1 MTTNKRNGWIG
12 LAAMVVL
19 GAACIWGSDPLYK
32 AIDGMT
38 PKAEAQAGL
47 TDGTYTWQSAEFD
60 SSGYKDV
67 VSLTVA
73 GGKITAA
80 EWDCVNVEGVGKKQ
94 LSKDGQYSM
103 TENGPTWAE
112 QSEALCEYVVKNQ
125 TAEGLANAEGKCD
138 AIASVSIS
146 VGNFV
151 KGIEECLSQAA
162 GGAETL
168 TGSAEGFGGA
178 VTATVVR
185 TDGVITACTL
195 EGKEETPEIGGAALP
210 ELEKQVVAANGI
222 EIDGV
227 SGATITTKAV
237 KAAVAD
243 ALGLTVEEETK
254 AETKPAETAAAAE
267 VVEIDGGLQIGQ
279 IYAAAHGTSC
289 FTEAVAVVKDDVIVA
304 AYLDEFQF
312 ISSDADVKG
321 VPNSEEGFG
330 EAYADGMVLCSKREN
345 AAYYSKNMAEK
356 GGSTVAIDANYDA
369 IQKFVV
375 GKTIDEI
382 DAVAAGEN
390 VVDAVSGATLA
401 DTANYLKAIADAA
414 RAAQKTQAVEF
425 NGNSDSLKL
434 NVAYAAA
441 HGTKCF
447 ATAAALTDGQNI
459 ILSYID
465 EFQFISSD
473 AGVKGVP
480 NSDEKFGEN
489 IAEGNLLCS
498 KRENA
503 EYYSKNMA
511 EKGGSTVAIDA
522 NYDAIQNHINGM
534 SIADVT
540 ALAGQESP
548 ADAISGAT
556 LADTAGY
563 LHAVLA
569 AATDGMAVIDGGL
582 QIGQIYAAAHG
593 TSCFTEAVAVVKDDV
608 IVAAYLDEFQFISRD
623 ADVKGVPNSEEGF
636 GEAYADGMVLCS
648 KRENA
653 AYYSKNMAE
662 KGGSTVAI
670 DANYDAIQK
679 FVVGKTI
686 DEIDAV
692 AAGENVVDAVSGAT
706 LADTANYLKAIADA
720 ARAAQKTQAVEF
732 NGNSDSLKLNVAY
745 AAAHG
750 TKCFATAAA
759 LTDGQ
764 NIILSYIDEF
774 QFISSDAG
782 VKGVPNSDEKFG
794 ENIAEGNL
802 LCSKREN
809 AEYYSKNMAEKGG
822 STVAIDANYDA
833 IQNHING
840 MSIADVTV
848 LAGQESPA
856 DAISGATLADTAGYL
871 HAVLAA
877 AQK

>member
-38 PKAEAQAGL
+38 PKAESQAGL

-80 EWDCVNVEGVGKKQ
+80 EWDCVDAEGVGKKQ
-94 LSKDGQYSM
+94 LSKDGQYIM
-103 TENGPTWAE
+103 TENGLIWAE
-112 QSEALCEYVVKNQ
+112 QSEELCEYVVKNQ

-138 AIASVSIS
+138 VIASVSLS

-151 KGIEECLSQAA
+151 KGVEECLSQAA

-168 TGSAEGFGGA
+168 TGSAEGFGGT
-178 VTATVVR
+178 VTATIVR

-195 EGKEETPEIGGAALP
+195 EGKDETPEIGGAAFP

-227 SGATITTKAV
+227 SGATVTTKAV

-243 ALGLTVEEETK
+243 ALGLKVEEETK
-254 AETKPAETAAAAE
+254 AETKPAETAATAE

-330 EAYADGMVLCSKREN
+330 DAYVDGMVLCSKREN
-345 AAYYSKNMAEK
+345 AAYYSKLMAEK
-356 GGSTVAIDANYDA
+356 GGSTVAIDVNYDA

-382 DAVAAGEN
+382 DAVAAGESA
-390 VVDAVSGATLA
+390 VDAVSGATLA
-401 DTANYLKAIADAA
+401 DTANYLKAITDAA

-473 AGVKGVP
+473 AGVTGVP
-480 NSDEKFGEN
+480 NSNEKFGEN
-489 IAEGNLLCS
+489 ITEGNLLCS

-503 EYYSKNMA
+503 EYYSKLMA

-540 ALAGQESP
+540 TLAAQESP
-548 ADAISGAT
+548 VDAISGAT

-563 LHAVLA
+563 L
-569 AATDGMAVIDGGL
+569 
-582 QIGQIYAAAHG
+582 
-593 TSCFTEAVAVVKDDV
+593 
-608 IVAAYLDEFQFISRD
+608 
-623 ADVKGVPNSEEGF
+623 N
-636 GEAYADGMVLCS
+636 
-648 KRENA
+648 
-653 AYYSKNMAE
+653 
-662 KGGSTVAI
+662 
-670 DANYDAIQK
+670 
-679 FVVGKTI
+679 
-686 DEIDAV
+686 
-692 AAGENVVDAVSGAT
+692 
-706 LADTANYLKAIADA
+706 
-720 ARAAQKTQAVEF
+720 
-732 NGNSDSLKLNVAY
+732 
-745 AAAHG
+745 
-750 TKCFATAAA
+750 
-759 LTDGQ
+759 
-764 NIILSYIDEF
+764 
-774 QFISSDAG
+774 
-782 VKGVPNSDEKFG
+782 
-794 ENIAEGNL
+794 
-802 LCSKREN
+802 
-809 AEYYSKNMAEKGG
+809 
-822 STVAIDANYDA
+822 
-833 IQNHING
+833 
-840 MSIADVTV
+840 
-848 LAGQESPA
+848 
-856 DAISGATLADTAGYL
+856 
-871 HAVLAA
+871 AVLAA